1 MDKKIRL
8 SDITLENFRN
18 VSHGSITLPSA
29 IKGHEDD
36 ADILGIY
43 GQNGSGKT
51 AAIEALGICQR
62 IMAGGDLPGKSHD
75 YINIDSETSLI
86 ALTFRVDDST
96 CRFELVLGG
105 EGDEAVLKEERLYE
119 LRPKA
124 RKPKLLLEHVR
135 GQRELTPRASYQ
147 QVIKGGK
154 DKELDLL
161 VAVRMAEKAD
171 VSLFFSEDGG
181 FSLLSEA
188 FPVLSDLRSYATTS
202 FIVLSTNESSLSSTD
217 TLPVTYQTIKDGEVM
232 KGRMVLDLSGPSVI
246 PKQEKI
252 LLEEL
257 LEEMNVVISTIIPR
271 LRLGLHVNG
280 AELTK
285 EGKEGFS
292 VQLVSYKNGTPIP
305 LRFESEGIIKLISIL
320 SVMLSVYNSPSI
332 CLVIDEMDASIFEY
346 LLGELVSVLKA
357 GAQGQLI
364 FTSHNLRILEMLDAS
379 SIIFSTS
386 NPDNRYIRLSS
397 KDAGGNL
404 RDAYLRTI
412 LLGGAGE
419 NIYEETDSHEIG
431 KALRKAWRLKSGE
444 GTQ

>member
-1 MDKKIRL
+1 MDRTIRL

-18 VSHGSITLPSA
+18 VSHGSISLPSS
-29 IKGHEDD
+29 IKGHEEDV
-36 ADILGIY
+36 DILGIY

-51 AAIEALGICQR
+51 AAIEALGIAQR

-75 YINIDSETSLI
+75 YINIDSDVSTI
-86 ALTFRVDDST
+86 ALTFRIDDISY
-96 CRFELVLGG
+96 RFELILGAEG
-105 EGDEAVLKEERLYE
+105 EDAVLKEERLYE
-119 LRPKA
+119 IKPRA
-124 RKPKLLLEHVR
+124 RKPRLILEHVR
-135 GQRELTPRASYQ
+135 GQRDMTPRASALS
-147 QVIKGGK
+147 VIKGGK
-154 DKELDLL
+154 DRELDLL
-161 VAVRMAEKAD
+161 VSVKMAEKAD
-171 VSLFFSEDGG
+171 VSLFFSDDGG
-181 FSLLSEA
+181 YSLISEA
-188 FPVLSDLRSYATTS
+188 FPVLSDLKGYATTS

-217 TLPVTYQTIKDGEVM
+217 TLPVTYQTMKDGELI

-246 PKQEKI
+246 PKEEKT

-271 LRLGLHVNG
+271 LRIGLYVNG
-280 AELTK
+280 SELTK
-285 EGKEGFS
+285 EGKEGYS

-346 LLGELVSVLKA
+346 LLGELVSVLKT
-357 GAQGQLI
+357 GAKGQLV
-364 FTSHNLRILEMLDAS
+364 FTSHNLRILEMLDSS
-379 SIIFSTS
+379 SIIFSTA
-386 NPDNRYIRLSS
+386 NPDNRYIRLSE

-412 LLGGAGE
+412 LLGGAKE

-431 KALRKAWRLKSGE
+431 KALRQAWRLKRGE
-444 GTQ
+444 GEE